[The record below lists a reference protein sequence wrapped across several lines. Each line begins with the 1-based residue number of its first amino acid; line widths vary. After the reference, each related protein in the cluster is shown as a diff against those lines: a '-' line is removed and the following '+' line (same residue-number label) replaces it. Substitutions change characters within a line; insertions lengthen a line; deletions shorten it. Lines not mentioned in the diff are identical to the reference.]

1 MVPYLQER
9 DKGREW
15 KTNSLDGDDRE
26 ELAEAGEEGR
36 IPAREGGVSF
46 APPVMERK
54 EKRKNT
60 AGIPELILKLI
71 LNYVKSRF

>member
-15 KTNSLDGDDRE
+15 KTNSLDGDDGE

-36 IPAREGGVSF
+36 IPAREGVSF

-54 EKRKNT
+54 EKNT
-60 AGIPELILKLI
+60 AGIPELILKLV

>member
-15 KTNSLDGDDRE
+15 KTNSLDGDDGE

-36 IPAREGGVSF
+36 VPAREGVSF

-54 EKRKNT
+54 EKEK
-60 AGIPELILKLI
+60 ILQVFQ
-71 LNYVKSRF
+71 N

>member
-1 MVPYLQER
+1 MPYLQER

-15 KTNSLDGDDRE
+15 KTNSLDGDDGE

-36 IPAREGGVSF
+36 IPAREGVSF

-54 EKRKNT
+54 EKRKKT
-60 AGIPELILKLI
+60 AGIPELILKLV